1 MAYDGPLSVL
11 CDAQSIPILLFMG
24 EHGTCTKTAVYREV
38 SHSSTTPK
46 RLESLANSGLIRME
60 TLGNGRTTLVHLT
73 DRGER
78 VMGFLRDIESSLVQ
92 EP

>member
-1 MAYDGPLSVL
+1 M
-11 CDAQSIPILLFMG
+11 
-24 EHGTCTKTAVYREV
+24 

-46 RLESLANSGLIRME
+46 RLDSLANSGLIRME

-78 VMGFLRDIESSLVQ
+78 VVGLLRDIESSLVQ